1 MATERTRKHQS
12 KRKNGGNLNGLYLV
26 ISVVLIL
33 AVILGGSIVFF
44 KINSIEVEG
53 NVHYTEEEIVNAS
66 GVNLGDNLLLT
77 RDTTVVA
84 RLLTQLPYVSSVT
97 LSHKL
102 PDTLVITV
110 AESDAQAAIY
120 DGSGSWWL
128 MDSSGTQLEQLD
140 SGTDSAADEG
150 TASGDL
156 EPEPEAEAQD
166 MDTSEGGTS
175 SGLEP
180 EAETVEMPDPPEGYP
195 YITGLTLALPE
206 AGSVIAVEEDGA
218 RSQSLMLESLLNLLP
233 SFQNRGLLE
242 DVVSI
247 DLSGE
252 SEIIVNYQNR
262 LTIKLLQDEDY
273 DYKAKLILGV
283 LEDYVNATWEDGD
296 TGTLDLTFS
305 DGNPRLTKD

>member
-44 KINSIEVEG
+44 KINAIEVEG
-53 NVHYTEEEIVNAS
+53 NVHYTEEEIVDAS

-128 MDSSGTQLEQLD
+128 MDSNGKLLELLG
-140 SGTDSAADEG
+140 SGTDSTSDEEA
-150 TASGDL
+150 ASGDL
-156 EPEPEAEAQD
+156 EPEPEAEEA
-166 MDTSEGGTS
+166 DTSEAEPSS
-175 SGLEP
+175 SGVEP

-195 YITGLTLALPE
+195 YITGLTLYLPE
-206 AGSVIAVEEDGA
+206 AGSVIAVEENGE

-233 SFQNRGLLE
+233 AFQNRGLLE

-283 LEDYVNATWEDGD
+283 LEDYVDATWEDGD
-296 TGTLDLTFS
+296 TGTLDMTFS
-305 DGNPRLTKD
+305 NGNPRLTKD

>member
-44 KINSIEVEG
+44 KINVIEVEG
-53 NVHYTEEEIVNAS
+53 NVHYTEEEIVDAS

-102 PDTLVITV
+102 PDTLMITV

-128 MDSSGTQLEQLD
+128 MDSSGKLLELLD
-140 SGTDSAADEG
+140 SGTDSTSDEA

-156 EPEPEAEAQD
+156 EPEPEAAEA
-166 MDTSEGGTS
+166 DTSEAEPAS
-175 SGLEP
+175 SGVEP

-195 YITGLTLALPE
+195 YITGLTLYLPE
-206 AGSVIAVEEDGA
+206 AGSVIAVEEDGE

-233 SFQNRGLLE
+233 AFPNRGLLE
-242 DVVSI
+242 EVVSI

-283 LEDYVNATWEDGD
+283 LEDYVDATWEDGD
-296 TGTLDLTFS
+296 TGTLDMTFS
-305 DGNPRLTKD
+305 NGNPRLTKD

>member
-12 KRKNGGNLNGLYLV
+12 KRKNGGNLNGLYLA

-44 KINSIEVEG
+44 KINTIRVEG
-53 NVHYTEEEIVNAS
+53 NVHYTEEEIVSAS

-128 MDSSGTQLEQLD
+128 MDSSGKLLELLSSD
-140 SGTDSAADEG
+140 TGSAVEDGE

-156 EPEPEAEAQD
+156 EPEEDAEEADVSGAEA
-166 MDTSEGGTS
+166 S
-175 SGLEP
+175 SGAEP
-180 EAETVEMPDPPEGYP
+180 ETEAVEMPDPPEGYP
-195 YITGLTLALPE
+195 YIIGLTLAAPE
-206 AGSVIAVEEDGA
+206 TGSVISVEGDGE

-242 DVVSI
+242 EVVSI

-262 LTIKLLQDEDY
+262 LTIRLLQDEDY

-283 LEDYVNATWEDGD
+283 LENYVDANWEDGD
-296 TGTLDLTFS
+296 TGTLDMTFS
-305 DGNPRLTKD
+305 DGNPRLTKN

>member
-1 MATERTRKHQS
+1 MATERTRKHQG
-12 KRKNGGNLNGLYLV
+12 KRKNAGYLNGLYLA
-26 ISVVLIL
+26 SCVVLIL
-33 AVILGGSIVFF
+33 VVILGGAIVCF
-44 KINSIEVEG
+44 KINTIEVEG
-53 NVHYTEEEIVNAS
+53 NVHYTEEEIVSAS

-97 LSHKL
+97 LSHRL

-128 MDSSGTQLEQLD
+128 MDSSGKLLELLASD
-140 SGTDSAADEG
+140 TGSISDDGETS
-150 TASGDL
+150 SGDL
-156 EPEPEAEAQD
+156 EPEEDAEEAARSEAEASSGAEPEAEA
-166 MDTSEGGTS
+166 
-175 SGLEP
+175 
-180 EAETVEMPDPPEGYP
+180 VEMPDPPEGYP
-195 YITGLTLALPE
+195 YIIGLTLATPE
-206 AGSVIAVEEDGA
+206 TGSVISVEGDGE

-252 SEIIVNYQNR
+252 SEIVVNYQNR
-262 LTIKLLQDEDY
+262 LTILLLQDEDY

-283 LEDYVNATWEDGD
+283 LENYVDANWEDGD
-296 TGTLDLTFS
+296 TGTLDMTFS
-305 DGNPRLTKD
+305 DGNPRLTKN

>member
-1 MATERTRKHQS
+1 M
-12 KRKNGGNLNGLYLV
+12 
-26 ISVVLIL
+26 
-33 AVILGGSIVFF
+33 
-44 KINSIEVEG
+44 EG
-53 NVHYTEEEIVNAS
+53 NVHYTEEEIVSAS

-120 DGSGSWWL
+120 DGNGSWWL
-128 MDSSGTQLEQLD
+128 MDSSGKLLELLASD
-140 SGTDSAADEG
+140 TGSAAEDGE
-150 TASGDL
+150 ASSGDL
-156 EPEPEAEAQD
+156 EPEPEAEEAD
-166 MDTSEGGTS
+166 VSEAEAS
-175 SGLEP
+175 SGTEP
-180 EAETVEMPDPPEGYP
+180 EAEAVEMPDPPEGYP
-195 YITGLTLALPE
+195 YIIGLTLATPE
-206 AGSVIAVEEDGA
+206 TGSIISVEGDGE

-233 SFQNRGLLE
+233 SFQNRGLLK

-262 LTIKLLQDEDY
+262 LTIRLLQDEDY

-283 LEDYVNATWEDGD
+283 LENYVDANWEDGD
-296 TGTLDLTFS
+296 TGTLDMTFS
-305 DGNPRLTKD
+305 DGNPRLTKN

>member
-12 KRKNGGNLNGLYLV
+12 KRKNGGNLNGLYLAV
-26 ISVVLIL
+26 SVVLIL

-44 KINSIEVEG
+44 KINTIEVEG
-53 NVHYTEEEIVNAS
+53 NVHYTEEQIVDAS

-77 RDTTVVA
+77 RDPTVVA

-97 LSHKL
+97 LSHQL

-110 AESDAQAAIY
+110 TESDAQAAIY

-128 MDSSGTQLEQLD
+128 MDSNGKLLEQVD
-140 SGTDSAADEG
+140 SGTGGASDGEDS
-150 TASGDL
+150 SGDL
-156 EPEPEAEAQD
+156 EPEPEAEEA
-166 MDTSEGGTS
+166 DTSEAEASS
-175 SGLEP
+175 SGVTP
-180 EAETVEMPDPPEGYP
+180 EEEAVVMPDPPEGYLT
-195 YITGLTLALPE
+195 ITGLTLALPE
-206 AGSVIAVEEDGA
+206 AGSVIAVEDGE

-233 SFQNRGLLE
+233 AFQNRGLL
-242 DVVSI
+242 DGVVSI

-252 SEIIVNYQNR
+252 SVIIVNYQNR
-262 LTIKLLQDEDY
+262 LTIRLLQDEDY

-283 LEDYVNATWEDGD
+283 LESYVDTTWEEGD

-305 DGNPRLTKD
+305 DGDPRLTKD

>member
-12 KRKNGGNLNGLYLV
+12 KRKNGGSLNGLYLAV
-26 ISVVLIL
+26 SVVLIL

-44 KINSIEVEG
+44 KINTVEVEG
-53 NVHYTEEEIVNAS
+53 NVHYTEEEIVDAS

-77 RDTTVVA
+77 RDATVVA
-84 RLLTQLPYVSSVT
+84 RVLTQLPYVSSVA

-128 MDSSGTQLEQLD
+128 MDSSGKLLELLE
-140 SGTDSAADEG
+140 SGTDSATDEEA
-150 TASGDL
+150 ASGDP
-156 EPEPEAEAQD
+156 EPEDAAEEDTSEAEPSSSGVEPEAEV
-166 MDTSEGGTS
+166 
-175 SGLEP
+175 
-180 EAETVEMPDPPEGYP
+180 VEMPDPPEGYL
-195 YITGLTLALPE
+195 YITGLTLYLPE
-206 AGSVIAVEEDGA
+206 AGSVIAVEEDGE

-233 SFQNRGLLE
+233 AFQNRELLE
-242 DVVSI
+242 GVVSI
-247 DLSGE
+247 DLSSE

-283 LEDYVNATWEDGD
+283 LEDYVDANWEDGD
-296 TGTLDLTFS
+296 TGTLDMTFS

>member
-12 KRKNGGNLNGLYLV
+12 KRKNGGNLNGLYLA

-44 KINSIEVEG
+44 KINTIEVEG
-53 NVHYTEEEIVNAS
+53 NVHYTEEEIVSAS

-97 LSHKL
+97 LSHRL

-128 MDSSGTQLEQLD
+128 MDSSGKLLELLASD
-140 SGTDSAADEG
+140 TGSTSDDGETS
-150 TASGDL
+150 SGDL
-156 EPEPEAEAQD
+156 EPEEDAEEADVSEAEASSGAEPEAEA
-166 MDTSEGGTS
+166 
-175 SGLEP
+175 
-180 EAETVEMPDPPEGYP
+180 VEMPDPPEGYP
-195 YITGLTLALPE
+195 YIIGLTLAAPE
-206 AGSVIAVEEDGA
+206 TGSVISVEGDGE

-262 LTIKLLQDEDY
+262 LTILLLQDEDY

-283 LEDYVNATWEDGD
+283 LENYVDANWEDGD
-296 TGTLDLTFS
+296 TGTLDMTFS
-305 DGNPRLTKD
+305 DGNPRLTKN

>member
-44 KINSIEVEG
+44 KINAIQVEG
-53 NVHYTEEEIVNAS
+53 NVHYTEEEIVDAS

-128 MDSSGTQLEQLD
+128 MDSSGKLLELLG
-140 SGTDSAADEG
+140 SGTDSTSDEA

-156 EPEPEAEAQD
+156 EPEPEAEEAD
-166 MDTSEGGTS
+166 ISEAEPAS
-175 SGLEP
+175 SGVEP

-195 YITGLTLALPE
+195 YITGLTLYLPE
-206 AGSVIAVEEDGA
+206 AGSVIAVEEAGE

-233 SFQNRGLLE
+233 AFQNRGLLE
-242 DVVSI
+242 GVVSI

-283 LEDYVNATWEDGD
+283 LEDYVDATWEEGD
-296 TGTLDLTFS
+296 TGTLDMTFS
-305 DGNPRLTKD
+305 NGNPRLTKD

>member
-12 KRKNGGNLNGLYLV
+12 RRKNGGNLNGLYLA

-44 KINSIEVEG
+44 KINTVEVEG

-77 RDTTVVA
+77 RDATVVA

-120 DGSGSWWL
+120 DGSSWWL
-128 MDSSGTQLEQLD
+128 MDSSGKLLEQVD
-140 SGTDSAADEG
+140 SGTGGAMDEG
-150 TASGDL
+150 ASSSGV
-156 EPEPEAEAQD
+156 EPEPEAEEAD
-166 MDTSEGGTS
+166 ASEAEVAS
-175 SGLEP
+175 SGVTP
-180 EAETVEMPDPPEGYP
+180 EEETVEMPDPPEGYP
-195 YITGLTLALPE
+195 YIIGLTLFQPE
-206 AGSVIAVEEDGA
+206 AGSVIAVDEEGN
-218 RSQSLMLESLLNLLP
+218 RSQVLMLESLLNLLP
-233 SFQNRGLLE
+233 AFRNRGLL
-242 DVVSI
+242 DGVVSI
-247 DLSGE
+247 DLSSE

-262 LTIKLLQDEDY
+262 LTIKLLQDKDY

-283 LEDYVNATWEDGD
+283 LEDYVDANWEDGD
-296 TGTLDLTFS
+296 TGTLDMTFS
-305 DGNPRLTKD
+305 DGNPRLTKN